1 MPTKIRLQRHG
12 RKSYAFFHIVV
23 ADSRAPR
30 DGKNI
35 EKLGVYNPNTNPA
48 TIELD
53 VDGALRWL
61 ENGAQPTDT
70 CRAILSY
77 KGVLYKKHLSGGV
90 KKGAFS
96 QEEADARFD
105 KWLNEKSNKIQEGAN
120 AISKAQDKAKADAL
134 KSEEVKKAA
143 IAAKVAAKNSPLA
156 EEVEGATEE
165 ATEEG
170 EAPAEEAAEAAPEV
184 VAEEAVPA
192 VEEAPAVEAVAEE
205 PAAEEAAAPAEEAKE
220 EEKPAE

>member
-12 RKSYAFFHIVV
+12 RKGYAFFHIVV

-48 TIELD
+48 TIDINLD
-53 VDGALRWL
+53 SALQWL

-77 KGVLYKKHLSGGV
+77 KGVLYKKHLQGGV
-90 KKGAFS
+90 KKGAFT
-96 QEEADARFD
+96 QEEADAKFD
-105 KWLNEKSNKIQEGAN
+105 KWLNDKTSKVQSGADS
-120 AISKAQDKAKADAL
+120 IVKAKAKAKADAL
-134 KSEEVKKAA
+134 KAEEAA
-143 IAAKVAAKNSPLA
+143 KLAFAAKVAAKNSPLA
-156 EEVEGATEE
+156 EEVEVAAEE
-165 ATEEG
+165 AVEEA
-170 EAPAEEAAEAAPEV
+170 EAPAEVASEV
-184 VAEEAVPA
+184 VAEEPTA
-192 VEEAPAVEAVAEE
+192 EAS
-205 PAAEEAAAPAEEAKE
+205 E